1 MDRLDAMASFVAIAD
16 SGSFTAASRRLD
28 LPLATV
34 SRRLAELEKHLGAR
48 LLTRST
54 RQLAL
59 TDVGRRYLAACKQIL
74 GSIDDAERAA
84 IGEYN
89 APKGELVVT
98 APIAFGRLHLLP
110 IIEAFLTKYPEINIR
125 MILSD
130 RNAHLLDDH
139 IDIALRI
146 GPLADSAM
154 IASQLGTVR
163 RMVCASPKFLKE
175 HGSPMVPTDL
185 SSMDCVTFDVL
196 GSADVWNFRCNGREV
211 GVPVRSRLAVNTA
224 EAAVDAA
231 VAGVGLTRV
240 VSYQA
245 EPAVRDGLLQPV
257 LEEFELEP
265 APVSLVYIG
274 QGSQPLKL
282 RSFIDFA
289 APRLRQALKGLSG
302 TRASI

>member
-89 APKGELVVT
+89 APMGELVVT

-163 RMVCASPKFLKE
+163 RKVCASPKFLKE

-274 QGSQPLKL
+274 QGTQPLKL